1 METKF
6 KMTIFH
12 FLATFGSVML
22 LTPFAHAATF
32 TPLDCP
38 GVVVVQG
45 GYRLTQDTTCASGFN
60 WQENNKF
67 FSLNGFTLR
76 TASISVQGTGLTIR
90 NGVLQ
95 TNGMDWAFSNKGTL
109 SNLMV
114 KNIGTP
120 RGFFIEAGS
129 NFTVKNSIFANIPG
143 VVLDF
148 YFGDGGTVRNSK
160 FIRNGTAISI
170 QKSNGVLIEHNK
182 FIGNNRGVNLWDE
195 INGGVNKNKIRYSI
209 FQKNEV
215 GINIL
220 ALPPVSFPAMER
232 NQIVGNNISRSSH
245 SGLFIQV
252 ACEIS
257 NPPMQPICPAQHTK
271 VSGNRLNHNGFG
283 SFTGT
288 PDDDGV
294 SARATQWGTN
304 IPYPDGLVGVTLSN
318 NRADRNADLGFD
330 VEGVT
335 DGGGQIAE
343 FNENP
348 AQCDGLVCNN
358 RVGKSLTVWR
368 RDAIYDTPLVFGD
381 QLRHTQ

>member
-1 METKF
+1 
-6 KMTIFH
+6 
-12 FLATFGSVML
+12 ML
-22 LTPFAHAATF
+22 LTPLAHAVTL

-38 GVVVVQG
+38 GVIVVQG
-45 GYRLTQDTTCASGFN
+45 GYRLTQNTTCVSGFN

-95 TNGMDWAFSNKGTL
+95 TNGMDWAFSNKGTI

-129 NFTVKNSIFANIPG
+129 NFTVKNSVFANIPG

-160 FIRNGTAISI
+160 FTRNGTAISI

-220 ALPPVSFPAMER
+220 ALPPVSFPAMEG

-257 NPPMQPICPAQHTK
+257 NPPMQPVCPAQHTK
-271 VSGNRLNHNGFG
+271 VSGNRLSHNGFG
-283 SFTGT
+283 SLTGS
-288 PDDDGV
+288 PDDDGIT
-294 SARATQWGTN
+294 ARATQWGTN

-330 VEGVT
+330 VEGIT

-343 FNENP
+343 FNKNP

-358 RVGKSLTVWR
+358 RAGKSLTVWR
-368 RDAIYDTPLVFGD
+368 RDAIYDAPLVFGD